1 MISLPVRAWAL
12 AGLLFLVLG
21 VSWGSAR
28 VRLAVEGA
36 PGARVVLPAEPT
48 ELEQEAAEELIWH
61 VERASGARLPLYR
74 EDHLPSAAATD
85 GLSRIFVG
93 ATDAARA
100 IHPTGRGADLPARGW
115 QPEELPRE
123 GYVLYTAG
131 RDLFVLGR
139 NTGTLHGVYDLL
151 ERAVGA
157 RWLWPGE
164 LGVYVNRSATV
175 ELPALRVL
183 DAPRLTGRNM
193 RWRRLSTVY
202 RGEREHDPLDAR
214 LGFSTEVL
222 QAYAQAFESY
232 LVRHRFGS
240 THPKPRVGHEFAGW
254 WETYGEEHPEWF
266 MLNEEG
272 ERGPRPGG
280 STRHVAIC
288 VSNEELQDYIVEKWR
303 TDPRWGDRVL
313 TLGEVD
319 AIVFC
324 LCEECRTW
332 DAPLPEEVPDFAP
345 SAFDPW
351 VSDRYARFWRV
362 MREKAS
368 QYDPEVLITSFLYW
382 NYLPAPVVETNL
394 NRHIYGEFV
403 PWGRMPIYYPMPE
416 ESDAW
421 LREQW
426 LGWARTGIRM
436 AYRPNHFPD
445 GYALPVVDTWQSGGF
460 LQFAY
465 QHGMERVDYD
475 SINGQWSSQGLKMYV
490 TFRLISDPELDIGEV
505 RQEYFEAFGPAAAD
519 VERYW
524 DYWEAYTR
532 DHVFQ
537 YPVPE
542 GNRNRHHRYVRTAY
556 RDFPPE
562 SFVPAEQILEEA
574 LAAAE
579 AADLPEYAERVRFL
593 QVGLEHARLAA
604 ELSAVWEGEPTGL
617 PQLEPD
623 RIGRAQK
630 ALEAVVAFRRR
641 HEGLFFADLHSF
653 VAMQERSNLR
663 GIDDVPLDLEG
674 QAAGSGERATALRAL
689 GAREWGP
696 ELATALEDARQ
707 DPHLLVRHTAREMLA
722 ARHPGTG
729 EESALLLSAFAEALR
744 SEDEAERWAAATLL
758 QTLSESPPALAP
770 LVEPLSDDPSA
781 RVRAAAGQID
791 IPAVV
796 NRVLGEREDMDDA
809 LHLFNVL
816 PLAPGGWVF
825 RVDPEN
831 RGEAEEWFAGPVD
844 DWEPI
849 RIEQSWQQAGYTHSG
864 PAWYR
869 QHMELPAAPVHQA
882 VMLHLHDSAG
892 PATVWL
898 NGVQVGGHDPDVT
911 PDGGPLLVDI
921 TDQIE
926 WEGENLFAVRVAGAG
941 ERSGLVGP
949 VHIEIYGTA
958 RIW

>member
-1 MISLPVRAWAL
+1 MKLRVWAL
-12 AGLLFLVLG
+12 AGLLVPFLGASLA
-21 VSWGSAR
+21 SAR
-28 VRLAVEGA
+28 VRLVVDGE
-36 PGARVVLPAEPT
+36 PWARVVLPAEPT
-48 ELEQEAAEELIWH
+48 GLEREAAQDLVWH
-61 VERASGARLPLYR
+61 VERSSGARLAVYT
-74 EDHLPSAAATD
+74 EDELPSVVATD
-85 GLSRIFVG
+85 GFSRIYIG
-93 ATDAARA
+93 ATAAARQV
-100 IHPTGRGADLPARGW
+100 HPTGPGADVPARGW
-115 QPEELPRE
+115 QPAELPPD
-123 GYVLYTAG
+123 GYVLRSVG
-131 RDLFVLGR
+131 RDLFVVGR
-139 NTGTLHGVYDLL
+139 DSGTRHGVSDLL
-151 ERAVGA
+151 ERTMGA

-164 LGVYVNRSATV
+164 LGVYVRRSATI
-175 ELPALRVL
+175 EIPSLRVFN
-183 DAPRLTGRNM
+183 APKLEARHIRWGRLANVWQGRAA
-193 RWRRLSTVY
+193 Y
-202 RGEREHDPLDAR
+202 DPLDAR
-214 LGFSTEVL
+214 IGFSPDVL
-222 QAYAQAFESY
+222 DRFAEANQVYRD
-232 LVRHRFGS
+232 RHRFGG
-240 THPKPRVGHEFAGW
+240 THPKPRTGHEFEGW
-254 WETYGEEHPEWF
+254 WEAYGEDHPEWF

-272 ERGPRPGG
+272 ERGPLSGASKR
-280 STRHVAIC
+280 RVALC
-288 VSNEELQDYIVEKWR
+288 VSNEALQDYIVERWR
-303 TDPRWGDRVL
+303 ENPRWGERVL

-319 AIVFC
+319 ARVFC
-324 LCEECRTW
+324 QCEDCLAW
-332 DAPLPEEVPDFAP
+332 DAPQPAPPPAFA
-345 SAFDPW
+345 AGIYDPW
-351 VSDRYARFWRV
+351 VSDRYARFWRTIY
-362 MREKAS
+362 EKAS
-368 QYDPEVLITSFLYW
+368 SHDPDVLVTTFLYW
-382 NYLPAPVVETNL
+382 NYAPAPVIETNL

-403 PWGRMPIYYPMPE
+403 PWGSMPTYYPMPE

-426 LGWARTGIRM
+426 LGWARTGIRL
-436 AYRPNHFPD
+436 AYRPNHPPD
-445 GYALPVVDTWQSGGF
+445 GYQMPVVDTWQSGRF

-465 QHGMERVDYD
+465 RHGMERTDFC
-475 SINGQWSSQGLKMYV
+475 SLGGQWSIQGLKLYV
-490 TFRLISDPELDIGEV
+490 MHRLISDPELDIGAV
-505 RQEYFEAFGPAAAD
+505 RREYFEAFGPAAGQ

-524 DYWEAYTR
+524 DYWEDYSR
-532 DHVFQ
+532 EHIIQ
-537 YPVPE
+537 YPEP
-542 GNRNRHHRYVRTAY
+542 GHSNNRFHRYVRTAY
-556 RDFPPE
+556 LDFPPDA
-562 SFVPAEQILEEA
+562 FVSAEELLAEA
-574 LAAAE
+574 LEVAA
-579 AADLPEYAERVRFL
+579 AADLPEYAERVHFL

-604 ELSAVWEGEPTGL
+604 ALSAVWKGEPTGL

-623 RIGRAQK
+623 RIGRAQQ
-630 ALEAVVAFRRR
+630 ALEALVAFRRQ
-641 HEGLFFADLHSF
+641 HEALFFADLYSF
-653 VAMQERSNLR
+653 ASRQERMNLL

-696 ELATALEDARQ
+696 ELAAALEEGLQ

-722 ARHPGTG
+722 ERHPGTG

-744 SEDEAERWAAATLL
+744 SEDEAERWTAARLL
-758 QTLSESPPALAP
+758 QSLAEPPAALAR

-809 LHLFNVL
+809 LHLFNVF

-831 RGEAEEWFAGPVD
+831 RGEAEVWFAGPVD